1 MSHTKNIASTGNWKV
16 GVAALSVCLLLASGL
31 AAQEDRDRGNQPPAA
46 QRHEDAY
53 GGVPESLTLPVGTTI
68 AGELSQYLSSHD
80 NRPGD
85 QFTITLDQP
94 IIVNG
99 FVVAR
104 TGQVAYGQV
113 TVARKGGSGKGP
125 SELGIELTELMLVDG
140 QQVPVTTQLV
150 DSVGPSNAGRNVA
163 TVATTTILGAVIGGI
178 AGDGTG
184 AAIGAGA
191 GAVAGAIA
199 VSHSP
204 GTPAVMAPESLVTFR
219 LGAPVT
225 FSTERSERAFLP
237 VSPRDYGN
245 GAQAARYS
253 RPGPPRPYVRPYP
266 PYSYPYAYGYPYP
279 YYYGPSIAIVG
290 RFGGPRGFRGR
301 R

>member
-1 MSHTKNIASTGNWKV
+1 MSHTKNVASTSNWKIGSV
-16 GVAALSVCLLLASGL
+16 VLSVCLLFASSL
-31 AAQEDRDRGNQPPAA
+31 AAQENRDRGNQPPAS

-53 GGVPESLTLPVGTTI
+53 GGVPDSLTLPVGTTI

-80 NRPGD
+80 NKPGD

-94 IIVNG
+94 IVVNG

-104 TGQVAYGQV
+104 RGQVAYGQV
-113 TVARKGGSGKGP
+113 TVARKGGTGKGP
-125 SELGIELTELMLVDG
+125 SELGIELTELILVDG

-204 GTPAVMAPESLVTFR
+204 GSPAVIAPESLVTFR

-237 VSPRDYGN
+237 VSPQDYGN
-245 GAQAARYS
+245 GATTVRYS
-253 RPGPPRPYVRPYP
+253 RPPAPRPYVRPYP
-266 PYSYPYAYGYPYP
+266 VYPYPYAYPSPYFGVTVIRP
-279 YYYGPSIAIVG
+279 FRGPV
-290 RFGGPRGFRGR
+290 RDFRYRGR

>member
-1 MSHTKNIASTGNWKV
+1 M
-16 GVAALSVCLLLASGL
+16 L
-31 AAQEDRDRGNQPPAA
+31 R
-46 QRHEDAY
+46 
-53 GGVPESLTLPVGTTI
+53 TTI

-80 NRPGD
+80 SKPGD

-94 IIVNG
+94 IVVNG

-104 TGQVAYGQV
+104 RGQVAYGQV

-125 SELGIELTELMLVDG
+125 SELGIELTELILVDG

-150 DSVGPSNAGRNVA
+150 DSVGGSNAGRNVA

-178 AGDGTG
+178 AGEGTG

-191 GAVAGAIA
+191 GVAAGAII
-199 VSHSP
+199 VSHSS
-204 GTPAVMAPESLVTFR
+204 GSPAVITPESLVTFR

-225 FSTERSERAFLP
+225 ISTERSERAFLP
-237 VSPRDYGN
+237 VSPQDYGN
-245 GAQAARYS
+245 GAITARYS
-253 RPGPPRPYVRPYP
+253 RPAPGPYTRPYSPYP
-266 PYSYPYAYGYPYP
+266 YPYPYAYPYP

-290 RFGGPRGFRGR
+290 RFGGPRRGFGRGR